1 MEALVSALAQHG
13 YSILFTCIFLETI
26 GLPVPAALALLA
38 AGAASVNGPLKPGP
52 LQAGPALLTAFVSIL
67 TGDTLM
73 YLMGRYTGWWL
84 LGLLCRISL
93 NPEAC
98 ILRSADSFY
107 KRGRVLLVFAKF
119 VPGIN
124 TMAPPMAGSMNMRYP
139 QFLPLDLAGASL
151 YIGVYFGAG
160 YVFSDFLG
168 LMARASAVFG
178 NAVSWVLALLFAVW
192 IGYRAWLW
200 LRSRSLRPVP
210 LIAVSEV
217 SRRLSELTI
226 FDARSHGYY
235 DKGAMRIPGS
245 ARLEPN
251 ALTTEAAKLPKDREI
266 VVYCTCI
273 REATSSRVARIL
285 ADEQG
290 LRVSVIAGGFR
301 AWKKAGL
308 PLEPVPVDDMV
319 SMPTFS

>member
-1 MEALVSALAQHG
+1 MDTLGSAILQHG
-13 YSILFTCIFLETI
+13 YTILFFCVFFETI
-26 GLPVPAALALLA
+26 GVPIPAALALLA
-38 AGAASVNGPLKPGP
+38 AGAASLRGP
-52 LQAGPALLTAFVSIL
+52 LQPGVALLTAFSSMLI
-67 TGDTLM
+67 GDTLM

-84 LGLLCRISL
+84 LGLLCRLSL

-107 KRGRVLLVFAKF
+107 KRGRSLLLFAKF

-124 TMAPPMAGSMNMRYP
+124 TMAPPMSGSMNMRYS

-151 YIGVYFGAG
+151 YIVVYFGAG
-160 YVFSDFLG
+160 YLFSDFLG
-168 LMARASAVFG
+168 LIAHAYTTFG
-178 NAVSWVLALLFAVW
+178 NVLTWVVGLSFLAW
-192 IGYRAWLW
+192 IGYRVSLW

-210 LIAVSEV
+210 RIGAAEAAKNLSRLAV
-217 SRRLSELTI
+217 

-235 DKGAMRIPGS
+235 EKGAMRIAGS

-273 REATSSRVARIL
+273 REATSVRVARLL
-285 ADEQG
+285 ADQHG
-290 LRVSVIAGGFR
+290 LHVSIIEGGFS
-301 AWKKAGL
+301 AWKRAGL
-308 PLEPVPVDDMV
+308 PVEQVPADEVIPL
-319 SMPTFS
+319 PTFS